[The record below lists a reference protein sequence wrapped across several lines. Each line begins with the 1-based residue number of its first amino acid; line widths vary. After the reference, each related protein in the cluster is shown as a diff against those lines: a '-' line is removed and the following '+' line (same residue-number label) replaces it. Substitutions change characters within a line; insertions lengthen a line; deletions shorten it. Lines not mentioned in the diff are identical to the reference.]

1 MTLTSGAAVLV
12 EREDDLASLMAS
24 LRAAASGQGSC
35 VLVEGPAGI
44 GKTSLL
50 DAAIAAAENG
60 ATATSSLPAGS
71 RLLLCRHRCTTGEA
85 HQPFAAVIG
94 LLAEAVFA
102 RPDDDFRGASALAV
116 PLFRDGETGHRGEF
130 PLLHGLHWLTVSL
143 SEERPLVLVVDDVQW
158 ADPASVRFLRYLAE
172 RVAGHRILLLV
183 GARTGEPAH
192 PDLVDFLERPQARLT
207 LEPLSGDG
215 VRAVT
220 DAVTGQSGPGVEA
233 LAAQVAGRS
242 GGNPFFV
249 HELLRHVTPGLTG
262 VDATP
267 SSVVEAVQRQL
278 ATLPPPAADVA
289 VAVATLGEATSVGEV
304 AALTCNDVRTTA
316 LAVDDLVAAALLDDV
331 DPRRFRHPLLRDAVA
346 SSVPVGRRLDL
357 AAASAE
363 LLATRHPVRAAE
375 HLVGAP
381 ELAPLRETW
390 VVPTLRD
397 AARVSTV
404 RGGGERAVAYLERAL
419 AEPLDP
425 PAECDVRR
433 MLGVLLDDANDVT
446 ALEHLARAWELAP
459 TSPEASTPTVAAA
472 YADALFHFALLEES
486 GAVCRQAQESL
497 GPDESERRLLL
508 EATALNS
515 EAMIGINRDRPA
527 RLQGQVE
534 TAATPGERAV
544 LAHVAWD
551 RSARGDLDH
560 RAVADL
566 ARRAGG
572 GGLLLDE
579 VGPASPLFVYAGTAL
594 AWAGA
599 YEEVAAYATAGVER
613 AVAAGS
619 LVGLAYATALR
630 AGNAVYRG
638 EIAQAETDAQRVLEE
653 LADADPMCFAMSVG
667 WQLEI
672 CIERESPEVG
682 RTLVETF
689 GLDGE
694 LPDIG
699 TIDTLLL
706 SRARLWIEVGE
717 LDRAL
722 VDLAEVAR
730 RGRRSSYLNP
740 IASPWRSM
748 TAQVH
753 LLQGRADDESLTLV
767 DAELAHARAYG
778 APRAIGV
785 ALLARARLVTGRA
798 AEQAVEHLRE
808 ALDVLDGSG
817 ADLVLAEVMIDLG
830 ARTGAG
836 TDAQRRRILRDA
848 MDLAHRCG
856 SWRAVSRAMEAL
868 RETGARP
875 RRPRVKGLQALT
887 PQERRVTQLAATGQ
901 ANRDIAEA
909 LFLTRRTVELHLTNA
924 YRKLG
929 IDGRAELAAALAER

>member
-12 EREDDLASLMAS
+12 EREEELASLTAS
-24 LRAAASGQGSC
+24 LRAAASGAGSC

-50 DAAIAAAENG
+50 DAATSAAQTCAS
-60 ATATSSLPAGS
+60 TAGTIDGLDA
-71 RLLLCRHRCTTGEA
+71 RVCRHRCTTAEA

-183 GARTGEPAH
+183 GARTGEPSH
-192 PDLVDFLERPQARLT
+192 PDLADLLERPQDRLT

-220 DAVTGQSGPGVEA
+220 DAVTGQSGPGVAA

-278 ATLPPPAADVA
+278 ATLSPPAGDVA

-304 AALTCNDVRTTA
+304 AALTGNDVRTTA
-316 LAVDDLVAAALLDDV
+316 LAVDDLVAATLLDGG

-346 SSVPVGRRLDL
+346 GSVPVGRRLDL
-357 AAASAE
+357 AAACAQ
-363 LLATRHPVRAAE
+363 LLAPRHPVRAAE

-381 ELAPLRETW
+381 ELAPLREGW
-390 VVPTLRD
+390 VVPTLHE

-404 RGGGERAVAYLERAL
+404 RGGGERAIAYLERAL
-419 AEPLDP
+419 AEPLEAA
-425 PAECDVRR
+425 AECDVRR

-459 TSPEASTPTVAAA
+459 TLPEISTPTVAAA

-486 GAVCRQAQESL
+486 GAVCRRAQESL
-497 GPDESERRLLL
+497 GPDESERWLLL

-515 EAMIGINRDRPA
+515 EAMIGLNRDRPA

-534 TAATPGERAV
+534 AAGTPGERAV
-544 LAHVAWD
+544 LTHVAWD
-551 RSARGDLDH
+551 RAARGDLEH
-560 RAVADL
+560 RDVADL
-566 ARRAGG
+566 ARRAAGE
-572 GGLLLDE
+572 GLLLDE

-594 AWAGA
+594 SWAGA
-599 YEEVAAYATAGVER
+599 YEEVVTYATAGVER
-613 AVAAGS
+613 AVATGS

-667 WQLEI
+667 WQIEI
-672 CIERESPEVG
+672 SIERETPEVA
-682 RTLVETF
+682 RSLLETF
-689 GLDGE
+689 GLGGE

-722 VDLAEVAR
+722 VDLAEVQR
-730 RGRRSSYLNP
+730 RGLRSAYLNP

-753 LLQGRADDESLTLV
+753 LRQGRAGEESLALVDDE
-767 DAELAHARAYG
+767 LAAARAYG

-785 ALLARARLVTGRA
+785 ALLARARLTAERPA
-798 AEQAVEHLRE
+798 AGQALEHLRE
-808 ALDVLDGSG
+808 ALEALDGSG

-830 ARTGAG
+830 SRSDAG
-836 TDAQRRRILRDA
+836 TDNQRRRILRDA

-929 IDGRAELAAALAER
+929 IDGRAELADALAER